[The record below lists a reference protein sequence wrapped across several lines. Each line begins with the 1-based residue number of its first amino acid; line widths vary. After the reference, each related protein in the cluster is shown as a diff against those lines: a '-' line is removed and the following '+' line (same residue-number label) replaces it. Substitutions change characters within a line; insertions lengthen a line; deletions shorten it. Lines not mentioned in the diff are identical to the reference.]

1 VGGGRHGGCR
11 RGRGGA
17 PPSRQQSSL
26 HGRLLT
32 ARPASPRPPA
42 PHPSDPRTPQP
53 PPGSNT
59 ALFTLADD
67 DDEPAAT
74 TTATPLLDA
83 ERAGGADG
91 DASGAPGDV
100 AASRGPA
107 PGAAARAALDDYS
120 PVPYN
125 YSFFHLIFALA
136 SMYMAMLFTG
146 WGTASEMEKD
156 RIDIGW
162 ASVWIKTG
170 AQWVMS
176 LLYAWTLVA
185 PAILPDRFS

>member
-1 VGGGRHGGCR
+1 MHGARKVLLVAASLRADGQPHTTFYPN
-11 RGRGGA
+11 GDL
-17 PPSRQQSSL
+17 SSL
-26 HGRLLT
+26 TPHLSCPHLIQT
-32 ARPASPRPPA
+32 RPPK
-42 PHPSDPRTPQP
+42 
-53 PPGSNT
+53 GSNT
-59 ALFTLADD
+59 ALFTLADED
-67 DDEPAAT
+67 DDNLDGVANT
-74 TTATPLLDA
+74 VATPLLDA
-83 ERAGGADG
+83 ERPAEQE
-91 DASGAPGDV
+91 GAPGAV

-107 PGAAARAALDDYS
+107 PGAAARAALEDYS

-146 WGTASEMEKD
+146 WGTASDMEKD

-176 LLYAWTLVA
+176 LLYAWTLIA
-185 PAILPDRFS
+185 PAIFPDRFS